1 MLECCRPP
9 QERARRESDVSGTQ
23 KIALAAGVWL
33 ALAGAAT
40 AQTYPTQPVRFVVPY
55 AAGGGT
61 DAMARFFSKGL
72 EPRFGQPFIVEN
84 RPGSGTTIGAN
95 FVAKSPADG
104 HTILLGT
111 SSTFAIAVSL
121 YKKLPYDPTRD
132 FAPIALVAAA
142 PFVLVVHPSLPVKS
156 VAELVKY
163 LKANPGTN
171 YASGGVGSQHHV
183 NAELFRSMAGL
194 DIKNVGYR
202 GGGPAVQ
209 DVVAG
214 HIKFMFADVGGA
226 AHSLIRDGR
235 LRALAVTTRRRVDTM
250 PDVPTMHEAGITGYE
265 ANAWIAIVA
274 PAKTPAPIVGRLNG
288 AFNDILKSGEAKA
301 YFSRLGWIPLH
312 STPAELG
319 DHIKTEIVRWGK
331 VMQAA
336 GAEAVQ

>member
-1 MLECCRPP
+1 
-9 QERARRESDVSGTQ
+9 VSRTHR
-23 KIALAAGVWL
+23 IAIAAGAWL
-33 ALAGAAT
+33 VLAGAAA

-95 FVAKSPADG
+95 FVAKAPPDG

-121 YKKLPYDPTRD
+121 YKKLPYNPVTD

-142 PFVLVVHPSLPVKS
+142 PFVLVVHPSLPVHS
-156 VAELVKY
+156 VADLVKF

-194 DIKNVGYR
+194 DIKNVSYR

-214 HIKFMFADVGGA
+214 HIKMMFADVGGA

-235 LRALAVTTRRRVDTM
+235 LRALAVTTQRRVDTM

-274 PAKTPAPIVGRLNG
+274 PAKTPAPIVARLNG
-288 AFNDILKSGEAKA
+288 AFNDILQSGEAKA
-301 YFSRLGWIPLH
+301 YFGKLGWQPLH
-312 STPAELG
+312 TTPAELG
-319 DHIKTEIVRWGK
+319 EHIKTEIVRWGK

-336 GAEAVQ
+336 GAEAVE